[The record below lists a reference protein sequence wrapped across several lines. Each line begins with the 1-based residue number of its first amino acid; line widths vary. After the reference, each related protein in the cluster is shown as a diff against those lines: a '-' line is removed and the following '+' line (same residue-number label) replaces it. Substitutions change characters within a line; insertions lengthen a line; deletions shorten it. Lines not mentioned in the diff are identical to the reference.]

1 MLRAYASCFTVVTP
15 VTAPA
20 IQIENAAKHYG
31 DLRALDGVSLT
42 IERSEF
48 FGLLGPNGAGKA
60 TLIGDYI
67 VLEEILHGPREAGV
81 NVQEMEVLPPD
92 LKEVFVQIK
101 IGRAH
106 V

>member
-1 MLRAYASCFTVVTP
+1 

-48 FGLLGPNGAGKA
+48 FSLLDPNGAGKT
-60 TLIGDYI
+60 TLIGHYI
-67 VLEEILHGPREAGV
+67 VLEEILHSLREAGAK
-81 NVQEMEVLPPD
+81 L
-92 LKEVFVQIK
+92 
-101 IGRAH
+101 
-106 V
+106 